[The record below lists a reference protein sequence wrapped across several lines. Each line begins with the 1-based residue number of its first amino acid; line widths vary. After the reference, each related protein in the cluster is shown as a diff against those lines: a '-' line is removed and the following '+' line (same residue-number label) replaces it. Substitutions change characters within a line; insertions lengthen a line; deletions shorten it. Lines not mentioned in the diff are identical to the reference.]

1 MVIYPPRDIEIYRT
15 ILTIFINQLTFKK
28 GNINMSAGSIIGKC
42 AVGGALIGGVYGL
55 VSDGKDTLTCAF
67 DGALIGA
74 GVGVAIAA
82 FSSAEEEDAGFFGLL
97 SGSADSGYSVGG
109 DHMINAST
117 NNLLSNYR

>member
-1 MVIYPPRDIEIYRT
+1 
-15 ILTIFINQLTFKK
+15 
-28 GNINMSAGSIIGKC
+28 MSAGSTIAKC

-55 VSDGKDTLTCAF
+55 VSDGKDALTCAF

-82 FSSAEEEDAGFFGLL
+82 FSSSEEEDSGFFGLL
-97 SGSADSGYSVGG
+97 SGGTDTGYGIGG
-109 DHMINAST
+109 DNMIDKST

>member
-1 MVIYPPRDIEIYRT
+1 
-15 ILTIFINQLTFKK
+15 
-28 GNINMSAGSIIGKC
+28 MSAGSTIAKC

-82 FSSAEEEDAGFFGLL
+82 FSSSAEEEDAGFFGLL
-97 SGSADSGYSVGG
+97 SGSADSGYGIGG
-109 DHMINAST
+109 DHMIQTST
-117 NNLLSNYR
+117 NNLLANYR

>member
-1 MVIYPPRDIEIYRT
+1 
-15 ILTIFINQLTFKK
+15 
-28 GNINMSAGSIIGKC
+28 MSAGSIIGKC

>member
-1 MVIYPPRDIEIYRT
+1 
-15 ILTIFINQLTFKK
+15 
-28 GNINMSAGSIIGKC
+28 MSAGSTIAKC

-82 FSSAEEEDAGFFGLL
+82 FSSSDEDSGFFGMV
-97 SGSADSGYSVGG
+97 SGDSNSGYGVGG
-109 DHMINAST
+109 DHMIQTSS
-117 NNLLSNYR
+117 NNLMANYR